1 MRITFQKI
9 SFLYLIIFCLS
20 SCTSANEENS
30 TINEIGSWKLIA
42 VLADP
47 GDGSGVFQPVLSDK
61 TITFET
67 NRTISCTG
75 NLCDLSIGSSLNTS
89 GTYSSNNATIQTT
102 NCNQLQLTYEIEGN
116 TLIINYPFIETCK
129 AKYSRID

>member
-20 SCTSANEENS
+20 SCTSTNEESS

-42 VLADP
+42 ILADP

-61 TITFET
+61 TTTFET

-75 NLCDLSIGSSLNTS
+75 NLCDLSIGSTLNTS

-129 AKYSRID
+129 AKYSRIE

>member
-47 GDGSGVFQPVLSDK
+47 GDGSGVFQSVLSDK

-129 AKYSRID
+129 AKYSRIE

>member
-1 MRITFQKI
+1 MRITFQKT

-129 AKYSRID
+129 AKYSRIE

>member
-89 GTYSSNNATIQTT
+89 GTYSANNATIQTT
-102 NCNQLQLTYEIEGN
+102 NCNQLQLNYEIEGN

-129 AKYSRID
+129 AKYSRIE

>member
-1 MRITFQKI
+1 MRITFQKY

-30 TINEIGSWKLIA
+30 TMIEIGSWKLIA
-42 VLADP
+42 ILADP
-47 GDGSGVFQPVLSDK
+47 GDGSGIFQPVLSDK

-102 NCNQLQLTYEIEGN
+102 NCNQLQLTYEIKGN

-129 AKYSRID
+129 AKYSRIE

>member
-1 MRITFQKI
+1 MKSVIKKI
-9 SFLYLIIFCLS
+9 LFLSLMIFCLS

-61 TITFET
+61 TIIFET
-67 NRTISCTG
+67 NVVAIFLKG
-75 NLCDLSIGSSLNTS
+75 MYALLFAL
-89 GTYSSNNATIQTT
+89 
-102 NCNQLQLTYEIEGN
+102 
-116 TLIINYPFIETCK
+116 F
-129 AKYSRID
+129 

>member
-1 MRITFQKI
+1 MKSVIKKI
-9 SFLYLIIFCLS
+9 RFLSLMIFCLS

-67 NRTISCTG
+67 NRTISCRG

-89 GTYSSNNATIQTT
+89 GTYSPNNATIQTT

-129 AKYSRID
+129 AKYSRIE